1 MTKKVAIACQGGCAT
16 TAAKLLAIGSR
27 TGRTRS
33 AAIPE
38 TQLIEKYQ
46 QQFVHPSGDF
56 DPLAISRNET

>member
-1 MTKKVAIACQGGCAT
+1 MTKKVAIA
-16 TAAKLLAIGSR
+16 SR

-46 QQFVHPSGDF
+46 QEFVHPSRDF
-56 DPLAISRNET
+56 DPLTISRHET